1 MIVCFLTM
9 LIGIKDIM
17 STVYTWW
24 QCPGRCWVVAPG
36 SSPSP
41 PALNYPTIHT
51 KSGQSRQ
58 PTTVADPD
66 PVYQQKT
73 TGEDPDLIHQKQTT
87 GADPDPVYQQQTTGA
102 DPDPAYQQQTTGEDP
117 DPVFQQQPTVADPD
131 PVYQQQTTV
140 QIRIRSINNQPLFQ
154 IWSIRTLNKGSGN
167 FGPDICKAD
176 FLYYNF
182 LQFPSQ
188 N

>member
-41 PALNYPTIHT
+41 PALNYPTKHT

-140 QIRIRSINNQPLFQ
+140 QIQLRIRSINNNPLCR
-154 IWSIRTLNKGSGN
+154 SGSGLSTTN
-167 FGPDICKAD
+167 HCSRSG
-176 FLYYNF
+176 
-182 LQFPSQ
+182 LQY
-188 N
+188 

>member
-66 PVYQQKT
+66 PVYQQ
-73 TGEDPDLIHQKQTT
+73 QTT
-87 GADPDPVYQQQTTGA
+87 VADHDPVYQQQTTGPLMKIRIRSVNSNPLLLQTVLWIRCDLFRIRIQLWIFRVPNTGSRQKFRIHA
-102 DPDPAYQQQTTGEDP
+102 DPDPTY
-117 DPVFQQQPTVADPD
+117 
-131 PVYQQQTTV
+131 
-140 QIRIRSINNQPLFQ
+140 IS
-154 IWSIRTLNKGSGN
+154 
-167 FGPDICKAD
+167 
-176 FLYYNF
+176 
-182 LQFPSQ
+182 
-188 N
+188 